1 MGDVRTQV
9 FPHSE
14 EAERMIIGQVM
25 QDNNAFDVVHEFL
38 PSEDVFYLKFHQLL
52 WKSIL
57 SMRKKGTAI
66 DAITL
71 VNDIGENAKKNGIS
85 DQPSYYLTGL
95 LEDVVTTA
103 NAKQYAEIVYK
114 KWLMRNIIRK
124 SAKIQF
130 SLFGSVEESM
140 DALKKLNR
148 EIEDILNLEV
158 QKVFDLNSLV
168 DTTIERMFDTN
179 NLISTGYDKIDAL
192 TGGMTRG
199 EITVIAGRPGHFK
212 STMMINIVRRLIRN
226 GRKVLVFN
234 REMSNIEMMKK
245 IVILESDHLSAEAM
259 RLGHFIDG
267 DEEDV
272 EKAKVKIQKHYKKLI
287 MFDNLFDIDSA
298 LREIRKIQP
307 DVVVDDY
314 IGLVDVKGTED
325 PRHRIDK
332 IMKEYKR
339 ACKTYDMSAII
350 LSQLN
355 RECEN
360 RQNKRPIMRDLRDSG
375 SIEQDAEMILFMYYD
390 WRYYYEDSEN
400 GEYGIEIV
408 LGKNRYGKTGSV
420 HLGVAGDRCAVV
432 NSADEGMNET
442 YKIKEY
448 RNGKNK

>member
-1 MGDVRTQV
+1 MTKTKTHAY
-9 FPHSE
+9 PHSE
-14 EAERMIIGQVM
+14 EAESMVIGQVM
-25 QDNNAFDVVHEFL
+25 MDNDMFDVVHEFL
-38 PSEDVFYLKFHQLL
+38 PHENVFYKDFHKAL
-52 WKSIL
+52 WKSII
-57 SMRKKGTAI
+57 SMRKKGTPI

-71 VNDIGENAKKNGIS
+71 VNDIGDVRNGS
-85 DQPSYYLTGL
+85 EGSPAYYITGL
-95 LEDVVTTA
+95 MGDVVTTA

-124 SAKIQF
+124 SAKVQF
-130 SLFGSVEESM
+130 SLHGSVEESM

-148 EIEDILNLEV
+148 EIEDILNIEV
-158 QKVFDLNSLV
+158 QKIFDLDTLV
-168 DTTIERMFDTN
+168 NTTIENMFDTD
-179 NLISTGYDKIDAL
+179 NLISLGYDKLDNL

-212 STMMINIVRRLIRN
+212 STMMINIVRKLVRN
-226 GRKVLVFN
+226 GKKVLVFN

-245 IVILESDHLSAEAM
+245 IVILESENLSAEAM
-259 RLGHFIDG
+259 RLGNFIERDG
-267 DEEDV
+267 DDV
-272 EKAKVKIQKHYKKLI
+272 EKAKSKISEHYKQLI

-298 LREIRKIQP
+298 LREIRKIRP

-325 PRHRIDK
+325 PRHRIDT

-339 ACKTYDMSAII
+339 ACKTYGMSAIL

-360 RQNKRPIMRDLRDSG
+360 RTNKRPIMRDLRDSG

-420 HLGVAGDRCAVV
+420 YLGVAGDRCAVV
-432 NSADEGMNET
+432 GSPDDAMNET
-442 YKIKEY
+442 YKIRKF
-448 RNGKNK
+448 RDDNS